1 MSAKELREISAKEF
15 REMSAKELREMSAK
29 ELREMSAKELNLNLY
44 LIAVSTVWY
53 SPLVLYV
60 ASLFV

>member
-15 REMSAKELREMSAK
+15 REMSAK